1 MDVHKAYDQWS
12 AIYDTNDNKTRD
24 LEGNALR
31 ETLSAFEFES
41 CLEIGCGTGKNTVW
55 LAEKASTVTSV
66 DLSAE
71 MLEKARAK
79 INSDQVEFIQADINE
94 DWNFSKGNYDLVSF
108 SLVLEHIQ
116 DLNSIFKKVAAAL
129 KPGGLMYVG
138 ELHPFKQYA
147 GSRARFERDGET
159 IVVNCFTHHVSEFI
173 QAGKTAGLQLVEI
186 REVFDEGE
194 NGIPRLIVMVFQLAS
209 FPL

>member
-1 MDVHKAYDQWS
+1 MDVQQAYDQWS

-147 GSRARFERDGET
+147 GSRARFEQDGET